1 MVGMNDGGGGG
12 VVLVIALT
20 EKQLQ
25 YLVTVLYHLKLLF
38 ISLRC
43 IQDLII
49 IPAVSRMVV
58 KVVSFR
64 QWRGNRTDTHT
75 HTHTHTHT
83 PCSSQ
88 FQCVFMYHFFMFITN
103 MTTNVNC
110 SFQEIISENRRKL
123 KCPLFY

>member
-1 MVGMNDGGGGG
+1 MVCMNDGGGGG

-83 PCSSQ
+83 LFFTVSVCIHVS
-88 FQCVFMYHFFMFITN
+88 FFHFYY
-103 MTTNVNC
+103 
-110 SFQEIISENRRKL
+110 K
-123 KCPLFY
+123 YDY